1 MDGGFVRSHYHRAGS
16 YVSAQMSAGSF
27 AADTWISFAAT
38 WDGSRVRSYV
48 NGVLDG
54 TSALSGVPAAGDA
67 QIAVNASSDYGG
79 VSSQFTDGQTAEQA
93 IWDVVLGIDEIISL
107 AKGFRASRVRP
118 DRLAFYAPEVRGRQ
132 ELFGGRTLT
141 IGVGVETVT
150 DHPRVYG

>member
-1 MDGGFVRSHYHRAGS
+1 MDGGFVRSHYHRSGS
-16 YVSAQMSAGSF
+16 YVAAQMSAGNF

-54 TSALSGVPAAGDA
+54 TSALSSVPASGNA

-79 VSSQFTDGQTAEQA
+79 VSSLFTNGQTAEQA
-93 IWDVVLGIDEIISL
+93 VWDVVLGIDEIVSL

-118 DRLAFYAPEVRGRQ
+118 DRLAFYSPEVRGRQ
-132 ELFGGRTLT
+132 ELVGGRTLT
-141 IGVGVETVT
+141 IGSGSETIT
-150 DHPRVYG
+150 DHPRVFG